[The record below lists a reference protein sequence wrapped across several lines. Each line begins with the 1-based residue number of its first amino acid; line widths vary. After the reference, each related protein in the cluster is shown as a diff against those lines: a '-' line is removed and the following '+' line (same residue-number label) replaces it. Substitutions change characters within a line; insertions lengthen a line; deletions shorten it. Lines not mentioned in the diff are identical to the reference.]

1 MEAGCSAGGIEAA
14 ESRYNL
20 STQFL
25 NKLVAKNEIAA
36 DLKGRVEFEYAD
48 AGKDQTPLLVGG
60 RHATH
65 IFMNS
70 VVFSKANLHAIS
82 RRLNATNFRVL
93 MCHVKV
99 SSLASDFKLDDV
111 IQLGPFDAN
120 NLIGGKGKFVPKV
133 FVKVPSEYRAL
144 MRQGGEQL
152 Q

>member
-1 MEAGCSAGGIEAA
+1 MA
-14 ESRYNL
+14 EKAV
-20 STQFL
+20 T
-25 NKLVAKNEIAA
+25 AE
-36 DLKGRVEFEYAD
+36 LKGRVEFEYAD
-48 AGKDQTPLLVGG
+48 AGKGQTPLLVGG

-93 MCHVKV
+93 MCHVKE

-111 IQLGPFDAN
+111 IQLGPFEAN
-120 NLIGGKGKFVPKV
+120 KLIGGKGKFVPKV

-144 MRQGGEQL
+144 VRQGPEQL